1 MTATSTTATIEH
13 LHAVDAA
20 LAAIGLELDLGRA
33 EEGRATRQELR
44 DQITDYLIPRLER
57 LDAPLLAVIGGSTGS
72 GKSTITNSLIGAE
85 VSIAGVL
92 RPTTRAPVLVCHP
105 HDVDWFS
112 GDDLLPDLPRVTGDD
127 QGTEAPAGTVLR
139 IVTHTGLGAGVAL
152 IDAPDIDSV
161 EEANRT
167 LATQLL
173 AAADLWLFTT
183 TAVRYADA
191 VPWEFLRRARDRGTA
206 LAVIIN
212 RIPPGA
218 TAEITEHFREM
229 AANAGLDDVPV
240 FTIEQSELIE
250 ARLPV
255 AKVEEILGLLVL
267 LAEDANERA
276 RVVARTLVGAVNSI
290 HPRGAI
296 VLAAAEEQNEV
307 ADELRAA
314 VDEAYGKVREDLG
327 RDLSSGRL
335 LRGEVLDRWQELIGT
350 AELMRAVQSR
360 ISWIRD
366 RVTGFVTG
374 RTAATAEV
382 QGEITSTLEHL
393 LMDHAD
399 AAAART
405 AANWRGLP
413 GGRQL
418 LDDDR
423 SLERLSDDF
432 RKKVGVEVRGWQD
445 DILALVRERGAG
457 KRTTA
462 RVAALGV
469 NSLGIALMIALFAQT
484 GGITGGEVAI
494 AGGTAGLSQTLLT
507 AIFGE
512 QAVRDLANDARRL
525 LLERA
530 EGLLQSEANRF
541 RERLWSTVSP
551 RESLDELRRSLD
563 ALDEVK

>member
-229 AANAGLDDVPV
+229 AATAGLDDVPV